1 MAATIRDWQ
10 AHGVSLK
17 VELAV
22 SGSLV
27 LGGNQTDFPFV
38 QGGSNGAPQGWTPA
52 EYFSGPADNVGA
64 YSFSTSSGGV
74 FSVTPVTTSARSA
87 GIWSPVFPVIPGKR
101 YAIIGQARQMA
112 SKATSHRVVRIDTGA
127 TLGTINDYYTGVAG
141 TAQTDWEDIL
151 ATSVGV
157 VPAGHVYG
165 TIMILGSPP
174 SAAATN
180 WGCEFQNIAVKE
192 LADEPEPLEWVDVTC
207 DVQSIVVRYGR
218 ERFTNRYDVSTMQ
231 LDLLNQDGKYSFH
244 PNHPLGL
251 KPGRQVRVTAT
262 YQGIDYPMAFHV
274 LDSLVDAYGL
284 DGSVVSRWSCIDP
297 TTTLSQQEVASTVA
311 PALKGGSRIGYLL
324 DQVGYFYRLL
334 DPGVWNMQKIVAN
347 GRTIRDEAGVTADS
361 EGGNFFADR
370 LGNVV
375 YKDRTWPTVDID
387 LQQVTADL
395 VAYPHEGP
403 VMPIVDDVPT
413 QEDAPLIC
421 VRELI
426 TDWSLARVINWVS
439 LANAGG
445 TAKTYVD
452 EESLQAYGPHT
463 YSRHDF
469 VLTSSSFLDTRAAD
483 IMTGYSEPVLRVN
496 SIAYAPGMSGAW
508 EFTFKLFLNWLVRIW
523 YSHPTNYWGY
533 AVCVHVQSIE
543 HRITPTDWLTALTVD
558 LPESFV
564 EIQWAIGYGWD
575 EGLWDEN
582 LWDQDTMTIAGIWN
596 EPTTTLWDAGDIWGN

>member
-10 AHGVSLK
+10 AHGVALK
-17 VELAV
+17 VELAI

-52 EYFSGPADNVGA
+52 EYFSGPADNVSA
-64 YSFSTSSGGV
+64 YSFSTSAGGI
-74 FSVTPVTTSARSA
+74 FSVTPVSTSARSA
-87 GIWSPVFPVIPGKR
+87 GIWSAVFPVTPGKR

-112 SKATSHRVVRIDTGA
+112 SKTTSHKVVRIDTGP
-127 TLGTINDYYTGVAG
+127 TLGTITDYYTGVTGA
-141 TAQTDWEDIL
+141 AQNDWEDIV
-151 ATSVGV
+151 ATGV
-157 VPAGHVYG
+157 APVPAGHIYG
-165 TIMILGSPP
+165 TIMILGSPAQSGVA
-174 SAAATN
+174 SA
-180 WGCEFQNIAVKE
+180 WGVEFQSISIKE
-192 LADEPEPLEWVDVTC
+192 LADTPEPIEWVDVSC
-207 DVQSIVVRYGR
+207 DVQSIAVRYGR

-231 LDLLNQDGKYSFH
+231 LDLLNTTGKYSFH
-244 PNHPLGL
+244 TEHPLGL

-262 YQGIDYPMAFHV
+262 YQGIDYPLAFHV
-274 LDSLVDAYGL
+274 IDSMVDAYGL
-284 DGSVVSRWSCIDP
+284 DGSVVSRWSCVDP
-297 TTTLSQQEVASTVA
+297 TTTLAQAEVASTVA
-311 PALKGGSRIGYLL
+311 PGMKAGSRIGYLL
-324 DQVGYFYRLL
+324 DQVGYYYRAL
-334 DPGVWNMQKIVAN
+334 DPGVWNVQKITAN

-375 YKDRTWPTVDID
+375 YKDRTWPTVDPQ
-387 LQQVTADL
+387 LMEVTADL
-395 VAYPHEGP
+395 VAYPHEG

-413 QEDAPLIC
+413 QEGAPLIC
-421 VRELI
+421 VNELT

-445 TAKTYVD
+445 TAKTYID
-452 EESLQAYGPHT
+452 DESLQAYGPHT

-483 IMTGYSEPVLRVN
+483 IMTGYSQPVLRVN

-508 EFTFKLFLNWLVRIW
+508 EFTFSLFLNWLVRVW
-523 YSHPTNYWGY
+523 YSHPINYWGY

-543 HRITPTDWLTALTVD
+543 HRITPTDWLTTLTVD

-564 EIQWAIGYGWD
+564 ELVWAIGYGWD
-575 EGLWDEN
+575 DGLWDEN
-582 LWDQDTMTIAGIWN
+582 LWDQSETTIAGMWN
-596 EPTTTLWDAGDIWGN
+596 EPATLWSSDDNWGA